1 MTLLQWRR
9 APSAHVQ
16 TAARMTGFSTE
27 AAEGT
32 HRAVLIGAIAVPA
45 ASLLAL
51 TVPSFGPLS
60 LHMAVHIACMN
71 VIAPLAALAL
81 SSIETAA
88 IRAWSTP
95 SLLWLATLLQLA
107 LLWAAHSP
115 RVHHAQQAAPEAA
128 IVLHAVLFCVAL
140 VFWLSILGA
149 SSRPWQAMLALL
161 ISGKFAC
168 LLGALLTFAPRP
180 LFTDH
185 AAHHGDAALLADQHL
200 AGLAMIAACPLSY
213 VLTAVIL
220 AVYTVNGLD
229 RAVHPAPA
237 TAER

>member
-1 MTLLQWRR
+1 MI
-9 APSAHVQ
+9 
-16 TAARMTGFSTE
+16 GFSTE

-32 HRAVLIGAIAVPA
+32 HRAVLIGALGVPA
-45 ASLLAL
+45 ASLLGL
-51 TVPSFGPLS
+51 TASSIGLLS

-81 SSIETAA
+81 SRVETAA
-88 IRAWSTP
+88 VRVWSTP
-95 SLLWLATLLQLA
+95 SALWLTTLLQLA
-107 LLWAAHSP
+107 LLWAGHSP
-115 RVHHAQQAAPEAA
+115 HVHHAQQAAPVAA
-128 IVLHAVLFCVAL
+128 IALHAVLFCVAL

-180 LFTDH
+180 LFTTH
-185 AAHHGDAALLADQHL
+185 AGHHGDAALLADQHL
-200 AGLAMIAACPLSY
+200 AGLLMIAACPLSY

-229 RAVHPAPA
+229 NAVHPAPA